1 MANGTDKKRAFK
13 EAFSDTM
20 LALIINFPLNFVM
33 VWIAF
38 EINLTAF
45 QTTCFLTAVF
55 TTMAII
61 RKYFIRLYFH
71 EKYLT
76 KSK

>member
-1 MANGTDKKRAFK
+1 MVSKIEKKRAFK

-20 LALIINFPLNFVM
+20 LALIVNFPLNFVM
-33 VWIAF
+33 VWVAF
-38 EINLTAF
+38 DIGLTAF
-45 QTTCFLTAVF
+45 QTTLFLTTVF

-76 KSK
+76 KPK